1 MNYGNLNYEGQ
12 ERFKRAV
19 SSRTRQPNSS
29 VYISGIGDC
38 SSYIKNFSFNRQ
50 LANSLQENMPSTGS
64 IVISDIEG
72 QFVENGHSIIKTGSN
87 IIINAGFG
95 DDLIPRFTGLVTNS
109 RVDSSTGEIS
119 IEIADNSSI
128 LSEKQASGFFSDYP
142 FPKEL
147 IDKILADINPNL
159 SVNYDNSTGEVAS
172 FDFGLG
178 YEAAFSSAVS
188 SGSTGATLVD
198 ITHDFSKVKIGSV
211 IKNETDSTIGTVV
224 SASGHTVVS
233 TLSDWTY
240 VSATTLDNYRVM
252 ESYASACVAGAGNTM
267 TDSLSNFEKVELG
280 MAIENV
286 TDGSIGLITSITST
300 APNTTPNDTIVCSG
314 GLHDGTLNAWSATN
328 EYQIYEALY
337 IEPRSYWSLITGALY
352 CVFQVPYFDEN
363 GVLQIV
369 RRSKFNDTDVVF
381 RDSDIISVDFLDT
394 APVVNK
400 KSVSFARSISYG
412 DKALSNDDV
421 EVGQNTRV
429 ISLDGS
435 IEQIKEYAEFTDE
448 PLINSWTAAGEVI
461 NQQLAWMGFPRY
473 LITLDCLA
481 RPEISY
487 FDRVQIQSDKRKIY
501 GKFTIIGISENYSG
515 GNYTSRFTL
524 LSAQERF

>member
-1 MNYGNLNYEGQ
+1 MDYGNLSTSEI
-12 ERFKRAV
+12 ETFKRNV
-19 SSRTRQPNSS
+19 GGRTRSPNCAIFVGGLCDVSDYCKS
-29 VYISGIGDC
+29 FD
-38 SSYIKNFSFNRQ
+38 FNRQ

-64 IVISDIEG
+64 IVITDIEG
-72 QFVENGHSIIKTGSN
+72 QFVENGHSTIKTGAN
-87 IIINAGFG
+87 VIIHGGFG

-109 RVDSSTGEIS
+109 RVDSSSGEIS
-119 IEIADNSSI
+119 IEIADNSQI
-128 LSEKQASGFFSDYP
+128 LSEKQTEGFYSDYP

-172 FDFGLG
+172 FDFGLAM
-178 YEAAFSSAVS
+178 EAAFSSGCS
-188 SGSTGATLVD
+188 SGSAGATLVD
-198 ITHDFSKVKIGSV
+198 TTHDFSKVKVGSV
-211 IKNETDSTIGTVV
+211 IKNETTATIGTVV
-224 SASGHTVVS
+224 SASGHTIVS
-233 TLSDWTY
+233 TLSDFTW
-240 VSATTLDNYRVM
+240 VSATTLDSYRVM
-252 ESYASACVAGAGNTM
+252 ESYASACVAGAGSTM

-280 MAIENV
+280 MAIKNV

-300 APNTTPNDTIVCSG
+300 APATTPNDTIVCSG
-314 GLHDGTLNAWSATN
+314 GLHDGTNNNWEAAD

-337 IEPRSYWSLITGALY
+337 IESRSYWHLITGALY
-352 CVFQVPYFDEN
+352 CIFQVPYFDEN
-363 GVLQIV
+363 GVLQIQ

-381 RDSDIISVDFLDT
+381 RDSDIISIDFLDT

-400 KSVSFARSISYG
+400 KSVSFARSISYA
-412 DKALSNDDV
+412 DKALSNEDV

-461 NQQLAWMGFPRY
+461 NQQLAWMGYPRY
-473 LITLDCLA
+473 LMTLDCLA
-481 RPEISY
+481 RPELSY
-487 FDRVQIQSDKRKIY
+487 FSRIQIISDKRKIY
-501 GKFTIIGISENYSG
+501 GKFTIIGISENYSS
-515 GNYTSRFTL
+515 GNYTNRFTL

>member
-1 MNYGNLNYEGQ
+1 
-12 ERFKRAV
+12 
-19 SSRTRQPNSS
+19 
-29 VYISGIGDC
+29 
-38 SSYIKNFSFNRQ
+38 
-50 LANSLQENMPSTGS
+50 
-64 IVISDIEG
+64 
-72 QFVENGHSIIKTGSN
+72 
-87 IIINAGFG
+87 
-95 DDLIPRFTGLVTNS
+95 
-109 RVDSSTGEIS
+109 
-119 IEIADNSSI
+119 
-128 LSEKQASGFFSDYP
+128 
-142 FPKEL
+142 
-147 IDKILADINPNL
+147 
-159 SVNYDNSTGEVAS
+159 
-172 FDFGLG
+172 
-178 YEAAFSSAVS
+178 
-188 SGSTGATLVD
+188 
-198 ITHDFSKVKIGSV
+198 
-211 IKNETDSTIGTVV
+211 
-224 SASGHTVVS
+224 
-233 TLSDWTY
+233 
-240 VSATTLDNYRVM
+240 M

-280 MAIENV
+280 MAIKNV

-300 APNTTPNDTIVCSG
+300 APSTTPNDTIVCSG

-352 CVFQVPYFDEN
+352 CIFQVPYFDEN

-369 RRSKFNDTDVVF
+369 RRSKFTDTDVVF
-381 RDSDIISVDFLDT
+381 KDSDIISIDFLDT

-461 NQQLAWMGFPRY
+461 NQQLAWMGYPKFIFSLQTP
-473 LITLDCLA
+473 A

-487 FDRVQIQSDKRKIY
+487 FDRVEISSNKRNIHCK
-501 GKFTIIGISENYSG
+501 GTIIGIQESFSNG
-515 GNYTSRFTL
+515 GYTSKFTIL
-524 LSAQERF
+524 TPQERF

>member
-1 MNYGNLNYEGQ
+1 MDFGNLNYEGK
-12 ERFKRAV
+12 ERFKRVV
-19 SSRTRQPNSS
+19 SARTRQPNYAC
-29 VYISGIGDC
+29 YISGIGDV
-38 SSYIKNFSFNRQ
+38 SDYVKNFDFNRQ

-72 QFVENGHSIIKTGSN
+72 QFVENGHSVIKKGANVIIHG
-87 IIINAGFG
+87 GFG
-95 DDLIPRFTGLVTNS
+95 DDLIPRFTGLVTNP
-109 RVDSSTGEIS
+109 RVDSSTGEIT

-128 LSEKQASGFFSDYP
+128 LTEKQASGFYSDYP

-159 SVNYDNSTGEVAS
+159 SINYDNSSGEVAS
-172 FDFGLG
+172 FDFGLAM
-178 YEAAFSSAVS
+178 EAAFSSTCS
-188 SGSTGATLVD
+188 TGSVGATLVD
-198 ITHDFSKVKIGSV
+198 TTHDFSKVKVGSV

-224 SASGHTVVS
+224 SAAGNTIVS
-233 TLSDWTY
+233 TLSDFTW
-240 VSATTLDNYRVM
+240 VSATTADSYRVM
-252 ESYASACVAGAGNTM
+252 ESYASACVSGATTTM

-286 TDGSIGLITSITST
+286 TDGSIGLITAITST
-300 APNTTPNDTIVCSG
+300 APNTTPNDTIICT
-314 GLHDGTLNAWSATN
+314 LHGGTLNAWTAVD

-337 IEPRSYWSLITGALY
+337 IEPRSYWNLITGALY
-352 CVFQVPYFDEN
+352 CIFQVPYFDEN
-363 GVLQIV
+363 GVLQLQ
-369 RRSKFNDTDVVF
+369 RRSKFTDTDVVF
-381 RDSDIISVDFLDT
+381 KDSDIISVDFLDT

-400 KSVSFARSISYG
+400 KSVSFARSISYAE
-412 DKALSNDDV
+412 KALSNEEV

-461 NQQLAWMGFPRY
+461 NQQLAWMGYPKY
-473 LITLDCLA
+473 LMTLDCLA
-481 RPEISY
+481 HPELQY
-487 FDRVQIQSDKRKIY
+487 GDRVQILSDKRKIY
-501 GKFTIIGISENYSG
+501 GRFVIIGIAENYSS
-515 GNYTSRFTL
+515 GNYTNRFTL